1 LVKPFVNRNGELPAY
16 FLESGLERSIETAV
30 EHGEQT
36 SHLNAPPEAIRQV
49 VQAVERSIPKPE
61 APVALITGS
70 ACRYFMRQMLENAA
84 PNLFVLAH
92 NEIPPEQKVVSL
104 GIAQ

>member
-1 LVKPFVNRNGELPAY
+1 MQLR
-16 FLESGLERSIETAV
+16 SRGLFQPGV

-36 SHLNAPPEAIRQV
+36 SHLNAPPDAIRQLI
-49 VQAVERSIPKPE
+49 QAVERSIPRPE
-61 APVALITGS
+61 APIALITGS
-70 ACRYFMRQMLENAA
+70 AGRYFFRQILENSV

-104 GIAQ
+104 GIVQ